1 MKIIYHKS
9 LLLMTSVII
18 SSTLVA
24 IAVSSCN
31 FNNTNTNA
39 MASNA
44 TVSTQ
49 PFGMVDG
56 KAITEYTLKNA
67 AGMQVGIIN
76 YGGALTK
83 IITQAKDSSFGDVIT
98 GFKSI
103 NGFTQSGNPYF
114 GALIGRYAN
123 RIAKGTYKV
132 DGVEYHAALN
142 NNGQSLHG
150 GLKGFDKVVWEAKVL
165 PGDSSIQLNYV
176 SKDGEEGYPGNLSV
190 QVVYTLTAHNSIQIE
205 YTAKTDKTTVI
216 NLTNHA
222 YFNLSAEKSATIHDH
237 VLQILASEYTPVNE
251 VLIPTGEI
259 LNVSG
264 TPFDFNEPKR
274 IGNDIDKI
282 PGGYDHNWILTKATG
297 LQEVANVYDPL
308 SGRVLSVATTEPGL
322 QFYSGNFLDGTLT
335 DTKNDTKYILH
346 GALTLETQHYP
357 DAPNQ
362 SRFPSTLLKP
372 GEVYRQTTV
381 YSFSIK

>member
-1 MKIIYHKS
+1 
-9 LLLMTSVII
+9 MTSVII

-222 YFNLSAEKSATIHDH
+222 YFNLSAGKSATIHDH
-237 VLQILASEYTPVNE
+237 VLQIHASEYTPVNE

-264 TPFDFNEPKR
+264 LPQPEQ
-274 IGNDIDKI
+274 IC
-282 PGGYDHNWILTKATG
+282 LTKQ
-297 LQEVANVYDPL
+297 L
-308 SGRVLSVATTEPGL
+308 VLYYAKQAV
-322 QFYSGNFLDGTLT
+322 QN
-335 DTKNDTKYILH
+335 YILESKAEVK
-346 GALTLETQHYP
+346 GLEIK
-357 DAPNQ
+357 
-362 SRFPSTLLKP
+362 LLERISQKK
-372 GEVYRQTTV
+372 VLKKR
-381 YSFSIK
+381 